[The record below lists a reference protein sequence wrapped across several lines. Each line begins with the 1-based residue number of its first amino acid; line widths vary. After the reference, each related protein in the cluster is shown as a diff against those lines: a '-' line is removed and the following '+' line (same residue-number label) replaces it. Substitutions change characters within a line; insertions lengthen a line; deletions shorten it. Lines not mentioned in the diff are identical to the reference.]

1 MNVLHVADNQVGWDV
16 DVPSDDNSN
25 GNCGGDDV
33 VMSGENNGGGS
44 EGVSTAANAAGNPP
58 HVVSAVRN
66 EALEDG
72 VLTLNHMR

>member
-1 MNVLHVADNQVGWDV
+1 M
-16 DVPSDDNSN
+16 
-25 GNCGGDDV
+25 
-33 VMSGENNGGGS
+33 MSGENNGGGS